1 LPLLHEL
8 LLMTTQLRGLV
19 HKGSSIVEMKKQA
32 MHDGMR
38 TRTQDI
44 IIKVSN
50 SETDI
55 VQAKMLTGATMCS
68 H

>member
-1 LPLLHEL
+1 
-8 LLMTTQLRGLV
+8 
-19 HKGSSIVEMKKQA
+19 

-38 TRTQDI
+38 TRSQDI

-55 VQAKMLTGATMCS
+55 VQAQMLTGATMCHIKS
-68 H
+68 